1 MTKEEHQ
8 LDELVNAIQQVADI
22 SQKKGIIIA
31 KREVVDI
38 IDKGLDNKDS
48 WHDILTKVIDWA
60 NK

>member
-48 WHDILTKVIDWA
+48 WHVILTKVIDWA

>member
-1 MTKEEHQ
+1 MTNEEHQ
-8 LDELVNAIQQVADI
+8 LEELVTAIQQVADI
-22 SQKKGIIIA
+22 SQKKGVIIA

-48 WHDILTKVIDWA
+48 WHVILTKVIDWA

>member
-22 SQKKGIIIA
+22 SQKKGVIIA

-38 IDKGLDNKDS
+38 IDKGINNKDS
-48 WHDILTKVIDWA
+48 WHVILTKVIDWA

>member
-8 LDELVNAIQQVADI
+8 LEELVTAIQQVSDI
-22 SQKKGIIIA
+22 SQKKGVIIA

-48 WHDILTKVIDWA
+48 WHVILTKVIDWA

>member
-1 MTKEEHQ
+1 M
-8 LDELVNAIQQVADI
+8 VNAIQQVTAV
-22 SQKKGIIIA
+22 SETKGIIIA

-48 WHDILTKVIDWA
+48 WHVILTKVIDWA